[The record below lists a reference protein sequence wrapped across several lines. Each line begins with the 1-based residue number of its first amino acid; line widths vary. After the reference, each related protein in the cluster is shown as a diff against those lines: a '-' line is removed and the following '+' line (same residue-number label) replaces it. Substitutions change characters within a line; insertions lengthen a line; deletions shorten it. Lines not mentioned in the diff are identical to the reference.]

1 MRSAHEARG
10 AHEVNEHNH
19 LALLYATSTRGHS
32 TRSPLG
38 IALHTGTGLGERDAE
53 VASAASVHSP
63 TPLHAPELVHGLYV
77 PATSTCYGISS
88 ASGDSSPA
96 GDTTPRRRYCCREL
110 CSATTPLYLRGLTTS
125 LSAASLGSAAD
136 PEGLGGGLSVKIRY
150 AIPRLL
156 PDPSSA
162 RRERERDYRT
172 HPNSGSR

>member
-19 LALLYATSTRGHS
+19 LALLYATSTSGHS

-53 VASAASVHSP
+53 VASAASVHFP

-110 CSATTPLYLRGLTTS
+110 CSATRHYIYG
-125 LSAASLGSAAD
+125 A
-136 PEGLGGGLSVKIRY
+136 
-150 AIPRLL
+150 
-156 PDPSSA
+156 
-162 RRERERDYRT
+162 
-172 HPNSGSR
+172 